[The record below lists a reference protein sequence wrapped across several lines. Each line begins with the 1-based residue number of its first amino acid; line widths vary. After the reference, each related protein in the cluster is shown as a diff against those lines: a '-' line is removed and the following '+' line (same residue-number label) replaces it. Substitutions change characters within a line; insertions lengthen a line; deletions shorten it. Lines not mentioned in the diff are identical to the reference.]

1 MTVST
6 PLRPFAVKIKTV
18 EIREQINMFAE
29 TSANALERAFSIFFD
44 GEEKPKAFSI
54 AVHPIGRAVE

>member
-6 PLRPFAVKIKTV
+6 LLFPFAVKIKTV

-29 TSANALERAFSIFFD
+29 TSGDALERAFSIFFD
-44 GEEKPKAFSI
+44 GEEIPKAFFIS
-54 AVHPIGRAVE
+54 VHPMRRAVV